1 MAQFEIDGITELA
14 KAMEAMG
21 MDAGKL
27 ADAVLLAG
35 ADAARDVWREV
46 AEKYDLRDT
55 GEMIASIGFAKKP
68 KNVEGAKSIDI
79 YPQGNATT
87 KNGETGF
94 RNATKAFWIHYGDP
108 DKKGSGWVDEVNIRA
123 KEPVGAA
130 MAGVWEQYLQTG
142 EIPDVYYLAPK
153 KTPTTQREQDYD
165 NRRGRARR
173 G

>member
-21 MDAGKL
+21 MDVGKL

-35 ADAARDVWREV
+35 GEAARDVWREV

-55 GEMIASIGFAKKP
+55 GEMIASIGFATKP
-68 KNVEGAKSIDI
+68 KNVEGAKNIDI
-79 YPQGNATT
+79 YPQGNSTT
-87 KNGETGF
+87 KSGEAGF
-94 RNATKAFWIHYGDP
+94 RNATKAFWIHYGDS

-123 KEPVGAA
+123 GEPVGAA

-142 EIPDVYYLAPK
+142 EIPDVYYPAPK
-153 KTPTTQREQDYD
+153 KNAN
-165 NRRGRARR
+165 NRKRARLR
-173 G
+173 

>member
-35 ADAARDVWREV
+35 AGAARDVWREV
-46 AEKYDLRDT
+46 AEKHDLRDT
-55 GEMIASIGFAKKP
+55 GEMIESIGFATKP
-68 KNVEGAKSIDI
+68 KNIEGAKSIDI
-79 YPQGNATT
+79 YPQGNASD
-87 KNGETGF
+87 GF

-108 DKKGSGWVDEVNIRA
+108 DHKGSGWVDEVNIRA
-123 KEPVGAA
+123 GEPVGAA

-142 EIPDVYYLAPK
+142 GIPDAYYPATT
-153 KTPTTQREQDYD
+153 KTPTTERERDYD
-165 NRRGRARR
+165 NRRARARR
-173 G
+173 R